1 MSESWVVILG
11 LAAAT
16 FTIRLSGVLLG
27 QRIPT
32 HGAWARAL
40 TALPGCLIVAL
51 VSLSILRGGPQE
63 WGAGLAALATAVVTK
78 SLPLAMAA
86 GIAAMWVMRSVV

>member
-1 MSESWVVILG
+1 MSESWLVILG

-51 VSLSILRGGPQE
+51 VSLSVLRGGPQE
-63 WGAGLAALATAVVTK
+63 WVAGLAALATAILTK
-78 SLPLAMAA
+78 NLPITMAV
-86 GIAAMWVMRSVV
+86 GIAAMWLLRHVA

>member
-1 MSESWVVILG
+1 MSETWLVIVA

-40 TALPGCLIVAL
+40 TALPGCLIVSL
-51 VSLSILRGGPQE
+51 VSLSVLRGGPPE
-63 WGAGLAALATAVVTK
+63 WAAGLAALAAAIATK
-78 SLPLAMAA
+78 SLPLTMAV
-86 GIAAMWVMRSVV
+86 GIAAMWLLRSYV